1 MVLETVLILQ
11 YQIRHGVLYRDL
23 GMLITAFMLGLTAGA
38 LTLAMTA
45 RHGSP
50 FREPGRK
57 WGIGLVAG
65 LMFLGSLIILQT
77 RLGRFAGLAETAA
90 LLTAAGYLV
99 AGFFAYAS
107 LRGVPEQEKVISPLY
122 AADLLGGCIGS
133 VTASLILVPLLGM
146 DMTAAGMI
154 GLSLLALLLI

>member
-1 MVLETVLILQ
+1 
-11 YQIRHGVLYRDL
+11 
-23 GMLITAFMLGLTAGA
+23 ML
-38 LTLAMTA
+38 
-45 RHGSP
+45 
-50 FREPGRK
+50 
-57 WGIGLVAG
+57 
-65 LMFLGSLIILQT
+65 LGSIIILQT

-90 LLTAAGYLV
+90 LLAAAGYLV

-146 DMTAAGMI
+146 DLTAAGMI